1 MASKF
6 FSLAVRPTSRRAGT
20 TDELSG
26 CDRRTV
32 GTGNEA
38 KRERDM
44 REYPF
49 WARGADY
56 IEIMRFAAPRK
67 ILRNSPAALPLAQL
81 IVAKKICS
89 ALRFTFRQIK
99 PLATTQVERR
109 LAFSPVTFP
118 ATASSPS
125 SAASFP
131 KVYYRRRMMSAQIG
145 NTHCILLYADPNFIT
160 PDSLAS
166 MRITARCITGRNDF
180 IAGN

>member
-131 KVYYRRRMMSAQIG
+131 KVYYRRRMLSAQIG
-145 NTHCILLYADPNFIT
+145 NT
-160 PDSLAS
+160 
-166 MRITARCITGRNDF
+166 
-180 IAGN
+180 